1 MRLLTL
7 FFVCIVASSGQTL
20 RQSGVA
26 NSNSGGTINVTLGSN
41 TLAGDII
48 VVLATGQGFSGSC
61 IVAPTDS
68 ASNTY
73 TSSFNNGAGNPFYEV
88 YSAHG
93 ITATSLTVHLASGCN
108 FGSALLV
115 EEWTNVSGLSVSA
128 GNDAGATTAA
138 SGGAFRTPGAAVAIC
153 AFFAFSGGLNP
164 TLSAGTMD
172 THTGT
177 SNITIAA
184 GFQAVAFVAAT
195 YTNTWSTAGT
205 AVPVQ
210 FIFNP
215 SASSYVATPSVFVIA
230 VN

>member
-7 FFVCIVASSGQTL
+7 FFLCIAASSGQTL

-26 NSNSGGTINVTLGSN
+26 NSNTGGTINVTLGSN

-48 VVLATGQGFSGSC
+48 VVLASGQAFSGSC
-61 IVAPTDS
+61 TVAPTDS
-68 ASNTY
+68 AANVY
-73 TSSFNNGAGNPFYEV
+73 TASFVDGANPFYEV
-88 YSAHG
+88 YSASG
-93 ITATSLTVHLASGCN
+93 ITATSLTVHLASGCT

-128 GNDAGATTAA
+128 GNNAGATTAA

-153 AFFAFSGGLNP
+153 AFFSFTGGLNP

-184 GFQAVAFVAAT
+184 GFQSVAFVTST
-195 YTNTWSTAGT
+195 YTNTWSTAGSS
-205 AVPVQ
+205 VPVQ